1 MKFHVGL
8 VSVSLILSSMMGS
21 CKKEHKLTENNLD
34 FAEFKLD
41 TVCHLFNNVAKPSC
55 KFQLTMQYP
64 STSEDKALLKD
75 IQQIFVES
83 YFGAQYKT
91 EQPTAA
97 ARSYL
102 NAYIADYKQ
111 FEKDSAMFNQT
122 AEDGWGLTSL
132 NYEEIS
138 SCEFTFNQNGFVSYA
153 INMYSYTGGAHGMN
167 GTSNHVIDLSTKNLL
182 TLADLFPENVYS
194 EIGSLII
201 KQIARDRNF
210 TNPAQLNEDGF
221 FSIEDVV
228 PTDNFRI
235 DAKGITWTYN
245 PYEIAVYATGQIT
258 VTLDWALI
266 KPYLLENSVVMN
278 LVELAE
284 K

>member
-1 MKFHVGL
+1 MKLHVGI
-8 VSVSLILSSMMGS
+8 VSVLLMLSFMMGS
-21 CKKEHKLTENNLD
+21 CKKENKLTENDLK

-41 TVCHLFNNVAKPSC
+41 TVCHLFNDTAKPGC
-55 KFQLTMQYP
+55 KFQLSMQYP
-64 STSEDKALLKD
+64 SASEDKNLLKD
-75 IQQIFVES
+75 IQRIFIES

-91 EQPTAA
+91 EQPEVA
-97 ARSYL
+97 ARSYMK
-102 NAYIADYKQ
+102 AYIADYQ
-111 FEKDSAMFNQT
+111 QLEKDSAMFNQ
-122 AEDGWGLTSL
+122 AIEEGWGLASF

-138 SCEFTFNQNGFVSYA
+138 SCEFTFNKNGFVSYA

-167 GTSNHVIDLSTKNLL
+167 GTSNHVIDLSTKSLL
-182 TLADLFPENVYS
+182 TLTDLFPENVYQ
-194 EIGSLII
+194 EVGSLII

-210 TNPAQLNEDGF
+210 TDPAQLNEDGF

-235 DAKGITWTYN
+235 DEKGITWIYN
-245 PYEIAVYATGQIT
+245 PYEIAVYATGQIS